1 MKPQSRKIIM
11 SLIAVVVLAPALLI
25 GAAQMGVLSGSPPA
39 DLGVKA
45 GRLNPPSDTPNS
57 VTSQAALYPDHPQA
71 ARAAIEPL
79 RYNGE
84 GKAAMR
90 RLASLLRGMERTT
103 LITDAPDYLYAQ
115 CTTRLMRFTDD
126 VEFSLDAPAGVIHV
140 RSASR
145 LGHGDRGVNRARVEA
160 LRAALSASPAAPVLP
175 VGQ

>member
-1 MKPQSRKIIM
+1 MNPRIRKLAM
-11 SLIAVVVLAPALLI
+11 SLIAVLLLLLLLAIVAGQL
-25 GAAQMGVLSGSPPA
+25 GAFSGSQPA
-39 DLGVKA
+39 DLGVNN
-45 GRLNPPSDTPNS
+45 GRLKPPAGTPNS

-71 ARAAIEPL
+71 ARAAIDPL
-79 RYNGE
+79 RFSGD

-90 RLASLLRGMERTT
+90 RLAGLLRGMERTA

-145 LGHGDRGVNRARVEA
+145 VGHGDRGVNRARVEA
-160 LRAALSASPAAPVLP
+160 IRNRFNAPISPSAPE
-175 VGQ
+175 